1 MKYKKRSFKKQH
13 KRRRHY
19 FSKKHA
25 AAAII
30 VQRGGGFMDQIALI
44 KGHGNASSMAVHPS
58 QPLIA
63 VGDDAGTVT
72 LWEINQPQ
80 PKKLAQLVG
89 LPKSVV
95 KCIEFHSTLP
105 FIAAACSHVVLL
117 WRLHHGEQEQELQ
130 PSHTVCGWINRESL
144 QKTLFD
150 EDAKYKAAEKEVD
163 YSLEGE
169 AKKLSENVVSMMKHR
184 DNLSTMVTN
193 KALIYYD
200 TKSKLSD
207 EGLEVVKRKLTQL
220 EADIEQNQPKDQEMK
235 QRVNAQKEKRDTLLE
250 NVERLMYEDELI
262 KERNQVSC
270 IAFHPN
276 QPYIAVGQNNTSA
289 NLTNKVAICRFSND
303 SPELVYDVIM
313 KHNQINILM
322 VSFNRDGNVLAVITD
337 YEQNNLILE
346 FFDGEI
352 KPIKRESGMTGMTL
366 EPMFASML
374 WAKDYTLRNGYS
386 VQEPSLWF
394 NKYQR
399 NVNKRHIYSSQ
410 SLSGKCTCITP
421 FTFAKPSSKIN
432 VLFHYLTQTAYK
444 HKINQLITKM
454 RDGTLTDEEK
464 IQFQHLFFASA
475 QSDLNS
481 AEQEAVRKQA
491 ATLKLIISP
500 NSIKNIS
507 NETCLKRETG
517 ENRRFTLSP
526 SSQMDAL
533 DAMMRQQGADLA
545 DIQIQNAYTE
555 SLDALLKIKTLDD
568 FDKVKLYELIIASLQ
583 SGILNDDKKAYFE
596 AVKDRIVPQMQL
608 ECDFICGY
616 FDGSFKKTTVKL
628 LHNVLS
634 KEIELGGMMATPFIN
649 KSWNGGGAI
658 ECLAVHP
665 SLYLLASASRNVA
678 KLWSVENNE
687 EIKSMPLQAPTRS
700 LVGLNENFLAVFDM
714 NGVRVYS
721 CNPGDYQDYKIEM
734 QEKSEHKKKM
744 VKEVHPE
751 LRGKALKGQCAIC
764 FESMTDQEQ
773 PAITS
778 GPKEVVE
785 DYLPCGHKFHKIC
798 IEEWLKTGR
807 NTCPKCRES
816 ARLSSLT
823 QTTPANVVSKRI
835 NFLQR
840 EKKYWDEFD
849 TRRALFASASP
860 VPASTSQGAAAVEL
874 LPTNKS
880 EGGKRKNKYSRRKNR
895 SKKSKISRRYSNK
908 K

>member
-1 MKYKKRSFKKQH
+1 
-13 KRRRHY
+13 
-19 FSKKHA
+19 
-25 AAAII
+25 
-30 VQRGGGFMDQIALI
+30 
-44 KGHGNASSMAVHPS
+44 
-58 QPLIA
+58 
-63 VGDDAGTVT
+63 
-72 LWEINQPQ
+72 
-80 PKKLAQLVG
+80 
-89 LPKSVV
+89 
-95 KCIEFHSTLP
+95 
-105 FIAAACSHVVLL
+105 
-117 WRLHHGEQEQELQ
+117 
-130 PSHTVCGWINRESL
+130 
-144 QKTLFD
+144 
-150 EDAKYKAAEKEVD
+150 
-163 YSLEGE
+163 
-169 AKKLSENVVSMMKHR
+169 
-184 DNLSTMVTN
+184 MVTN
-193 KALIYYD
+193 RAVIGYN
-200 TKSKLSD
+200 TKSELSD
-207 EGLEVVKRKLTQL
+207 EELEVVKRKLTQL
-220 EADIEQNQPKDQEMK
+220 EADIEQNQPKYQEMK
-235 QRVNAQKEKRDTLLE
+235 QRVDAQKEKRDTLLE

-262 KERNQVSC
+262 KARNQVSC

-346 FFDGEI
+346 IFDGEI

-374 WAKDYTLRNGYS
+374 WAKDYGYS

-399 NVNKRHIYSSQ
+399 NINKRHIYSSQ

-432 VLFHYLTQTAYK
+432 VLFHDLTQPAYK

-491 ATLKLIISP
+491 ATLKLFISP

-507 NETCLKRETG
+507 NETRIKG
-517 ENRRFTLSP
+517 ENDWRRLTLSP

-545 DIQIQNAYTE
+545 DRQIQNAYAD
-555 SLDALLKIKTLDD
+555 SLDALLKKALDDFLDD

-583 SGILNDDKKAYFE
+583 SGILNDKAYFG
-596 AVKDRIVPQMQL
+596 AAKDRIVPQMQL

-616 FDGSFKKTTVKL
+616 VDGSFKKTTVKL

-634 KEIELGGMMATPFIN
+634 KEIELGRMIATPFRN

-665 SLYLLASASRNVA
+665 SLSLLASASRNVA
-678 KLWSVENNE
+678 KLWSFENNE

-700 LVGLNENFLAVFDM
+700 LVGLNENFLAVLNWD
-714 NGVRVYS
+714 GVRVYS
-721 CNPGDYQDYKIEM
+721 CNPDDYQDYKIEM
-734 QEKSEHKKKM
+734 QVKSKHKKII
-744 VKEVHPE
+744 VEEVHPQ
-751 LRGKALKGQCAIC
+751 LRDKTLKGQCAIC
-764 FESMTDQEQ
+764 FGSMTEQEQ

-785 DYLPCGHKFHKIC
+785 DYLKPCGHKFHKIC
-798 IEEWLKTGR
+798 IEEWLKKG

-816 ARLSSLT
+816 AQPSSLT
-823 QTTPANVVSKRI
+823 QTTPSNVVSKRNI
-835 NFLQR
+835 FLQE
-840 EKKYWDEFD
+840 EKKKWEKFDENL
-849 TRRALFASASP
+849 TKGALRRALTFEPDSRVSPPLAQGSPKPFAGSP
-860 VPASTSQGAAAVEL
+860 LGYIRHRQDKPPPSDETI
-874 LPTNKS
+874 
-880 EGGKRKNKYSRRKNR
+880 GGSIKNKYSRRKNR